1 MVSNITFSTSTV
13 RDSITN
19 ELATSSNIKDNTK
32 PFSFL
37 DFIINTKA
45 DYTPEEYNRFYLFY
59 LKEWSAVKND
69 GQPKEE
75 EAIASYTEFLKEI
88 TLTYSTQQEARFLST
103 LDFNDPVDL
112 DIAIPFYTEK
122 IRQIILFYK
131 NKRDDSKYI
140 VERNKVRGTEAS
152 IERSIFEKI
161 YDYVFTSEI
170 NPEYNVLSSSLSALA
185 VNLKID
191 IEEFVDTYSNY
202 FDIPRTNN
210 FSQEFNNGNINDIDV
225 TTFFDDPN
233 EVFKSE
239 VFLREIPIAI
249 NNVVNFDVTCS
260 ELNPLFVNTIA
271 TNTIAAANEENAE
284 LLRNCD
290 ELCGFGLEDK
300 LALKKKFI
308 QKYIGV
314 DFYYIDATVSPPVS
328 GLLFKSEAPHANIQ
342 NLQTV
347 DTATAPSNQQRLLR
361 DIGIFFKPDKTGI
374 FKLQANK
381 YTYDINIDKISSS
394 NKVYIF
400 PDPKIYGNVSVN
412 SQEEY
417 PLVFDFDFRHDTK
430 NTSSSFA
437 ANDPY
442 VRGDE
447 QTFSPYY
454 AKEQSELKT
463 QIVDDSIYINFAD
476 VYNKGYITKYQTD
489 IYGNEYALFK
499 DEFGDTFKSIY
510 SDSTYIKNLQL
521 NGHEFFDLLEGYN
534 FDYSATGIYTD
545 FIRSGLSSHTV
556 NNESAPSMALSGSPL
571 YLYFREFTPYQE
583 LDTSIPLG
591 SLFSTGFNVFAPAV
605 TAAIP
610 SYFNSLQFNTV
621 FVRIK
626 EGDGFVDEDSSILE
640 DPLFADYEDYPSTS
654 EYYYTQ
660 LIDGGISQL
669 TPTITRGYFQNLL
682 DEFDDPLLQEI
693 NSTSYSKIV
702 TDHSNANF
710 TLDLKSV
717 LSASAGYYDGGYFT
731 DNQVFDEPVEEY
743 LTGIAEGSTT
753 VLSNLSGT
761 DEIKAQIEKRNL
773 QGKIYVKNQ
782 TYSHS
787 YPLSTA
793 LSNIYQK
800 YNDSVRYEVYN
811 KPKDLEVVYN
821 NIILETD
828 NYLVFDKIV
837 YEDGEFVSPGTKNTY
852 YTRENNWQSF
862 SNRFFNEKQ
871 KTITFCITDTLTST
885 LVSNA
890 KPIFP
895 NIYQLD
901 LATNIT
907 TRLFPKTLD
916 EDTLSYINDA
926 FSVSKFFSETFN
938 VNIVRVDTPILTYNS
953 FNDKYKL
960 CFTGVDS
967 NNLFHLFDYEFE
979 IVNGEVK
986 FYGGK
991 YYKQSK
997 TLLTTNFSDPATIFT
1012 SINAISGTYTINS
1025 SAGELVL

>member
-13 RDSITN
+13 QDSITN
-19 ELATSSNIKDNTK
+19 ELATSSSIKDNTK

-45 DYTPEEYNRFYLFY
+45 DYTPEEYNRFYLYY
-59 LKEWSAVKND
+59 LKEWSAVKNN
-69 GQPKEE
+69 GQIKEE
-75 EAIASYTEFLKEI
+75 LAIASYIDFLKEI

-103 LDFNDPVDL
+103 LDFNDPIDL

-131 NKRDDSKYI
+131 NKRDDSKYVI
-140 VERNKVRGTEAS
+140 ERNKIKGTEVS

-191 IEEFVDTYSNY
+191 IEEFVDVYSNY
-202 FDIPRTNN
+202 FDIPRVNN
-210 FSQEFNNGNINDIDV
+210 LSQEFNRSNTNDIDV
-225 TTFFDDPN
+225 ATFFDNPD
-233 EVFKSE
+233 EIFKGD
-239 VFLREIPIAI
+239 VFLSEIPLAI
-249 NNVVNFDVTCS
+249 NNAINFDVTCS
-260 ELNPLFVNTIA
+260 ELNPLFA
-271 TNTIAAANEENAE
+271 STIAAANNNNTDLA
-284 LLRNCD
+284 RNCD

-300 LALKKKFI
+300 LSLKKKFI
-308 QKYIGV
+308 EKYVGV
-314 DFYYIDATVSPPVS
+314 DFYYIDSTVSPPVS
-328 GLLFKSEAPHANIQ
+328 GLLFKSEKPYANIQ
-342 NLQTV
+342 NLQTA
-347 DTATAPSNQQRLLR
+347 DTAVTPSNFERLLK
-361 DIGIFFKPDKTGI
+361 DIGLFFKPDKTGI

-381 YTYDINIDKISSS
+381 YTYDIDIDKITTN

-412 SQEEY
+412 RQEVY
-417 PLVFDFDFRHDTK
+417 PLVFDFDFRHDIK
-430 NTSSSFA
+430 NASSSFA
-437 ANDPY
+437 ASDPY

-463 QIVDDSIYINFAD
+463 QAVDDSIYINFAD
-476 VYNKGYITKYQTD
+476 VYNEGYITKYQTD

-510 SDSTYIKNLQL
+510 SDSTYVKNLQL
-521 NGHEFFDLLEGYN
+521 NGHVFFDLNEGYN

-556 NNESAPSMALSGSPL
+556 DFEESPSMSLTGSPL

-591 SLFSTGFNVFAPAV
+591 SLYSTGFNAFTPAI

-610 SYFNSLQFNTV
+610 SYFNNLQFNTV

-626 EGDGFVDEDSSILE
+626 EGGGFVREDGAILP
-640 DPLFADYEDYPSTS
+640 DPLFADYEDYPISDP
-654 EYYYTQ
+654 YYYTQ
-660 LIDGGISQL
+660 LIEGGISQL
-669 TPTITRGYFQNLL
+669 TPTIARGYFDNIL

-693 NSTSYSKIV
+693 NFDPYKKIV
-702 TDHSNANF
+702 TDQSNADF
-710 TLDLKSV
+710 TLDLKLV
-717 LSASAGYYDGGYFT
+717 LSASDGYYDGGYFT
-731 DNQVFDEPVEEY
+731 DNQVFDEPEEEY
-743 LTGIAEGSTT
+743 VTGVAEGFNT

-761 DEIKAQIEKRNL
+761 DEHKAQIEKRNL

-782 TYSHS
+782 TYSKS

-793 LSNIYQK
+793 LFKIYQK
-800 YNDSVRYEVYN
+800 YNDNVRNEIYN
-811 KPKDLEVVYN
+811 SPRDLEVVYD
-821 NIILETD
+821 NIIIQTD

-837 YEDGEFVSPGTKNTY
+837 YTDNEFTSPGTKNTY
-852 YTRENNWQSF
+852 FAKENNWQGF
-862 SNRFFNEKQ
+862 SNRFFDEKQ
-871 KTITFCITDTLTST
+871 KTITFCITDTLSSMFG
-885 LVSNA
+885 SNT
-890 KPIFP
+890 KPIYP

-901 LATNIT
+901 LTTNT
-907 TRLFPKTLD
+907 TTKLFPRNLD
-916 EDTLSYINDA
+916 TDQITSM
-926 FSVSKFFSETFN
+926 FSLDRFFDRSFN
-938 VNIVRVDTPILTYNS
+938 INIVRIDAPTLTYNS
-953 FNDKYKL
+953 FNEKYKL
-960 CFTGVDS
+960 SFTGVDS

-979 IVNGEVK
+979 IINGEVN

-997 TLLTTNFSDPATIFT
+997 TLLTTNFSNPNTIFT
-1012 SINAISGTYTINS
+1012 SINTISGSYNINS
-1025 SAGELVL
+1025 TTGALVL